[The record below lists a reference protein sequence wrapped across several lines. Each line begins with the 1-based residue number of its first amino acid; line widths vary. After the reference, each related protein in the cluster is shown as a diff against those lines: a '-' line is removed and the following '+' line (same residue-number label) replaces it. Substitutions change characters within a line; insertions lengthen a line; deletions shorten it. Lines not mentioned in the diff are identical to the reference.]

1 MPKYTEEQL
10 EAINKE
16 GSNIIVSAGAGSG
29 KTAVLSERVI
39 RKLID
44 GIDIDRLLI
53 LTFTNEAAKEMKLR
67 IRSKIIE
74 NRLNDQLDL
83 LDSAYITTF
92 DSYALSLVKKYHYLL
107 NVSNNIKVID
117 KSVIDIYK
125 SRIIDEIFDEYYIK
139 NDSRFNK
146 LVYDY
151 CFKDDDIL
159 KHNIIRLSNS
169 LDLKIDKSDY
179 LNNYIDNYYH
189 NIDWI
194 IDDYLKLLNQKI
206 EMIKY
211 NVDCLKNNSKYYDKL
226 IEVLNPL
233 LKSHDYDSIKK
244 NVYIQLP
251 RATKLADEEK
261 KYKDNI
267 NSLIK
272 DIQNM
277 IISSLND
284 MKMEILSNK
293 ENVEII
299 LDIIKKI
306 DSKVNKFKKKYDSY
320 EFNDIAKFAIR
331 IVKENEYVRNELKKY
346 YNEIMVDEYQD
357 TSDIQETFISL
368 IENNNVY
375 MVGDIKQS
383 IYRFRNANPLI
394 FKNKYNEYSNNNGGY
409 KIDLTK
415 NFRSRKEVLYD
426 INRIFNDVMD
436 LTIGGADYE
445 ATHQMVFGNTNYI
458 DNDSYLEIYNYEKDK
473 KYTKEEQ
480 EIFIVAKDIQEKIN
494 NHYQVMD
501 KNTNKM
507 RDLNYSDICI
517 IMDRGTEFNKYKQI
531 FEYLNIPLVLYKDE
545 VLNNGTDVILIKN
558 ICNLVLKVKERTFD
572 KEFKYYFTS
581 VARSYLINMSDDD
594 IYHITKDNNYT
605 DNELY
610 FKLKDISDLVDR
622 EDIVSFID
630 KIIDIFEIYD
640 KTITVGNINETIIRL
655 DYLKTLA
662 KSLIDIGYNIANFVD
677 YLNNLDKVELKY
689 SLNTDVGNNVKIMN
703 IHKSKGLE
711 FPVCYYTGMHKGF
724 NLSDLKDLI
733 IYDSKYG
740 IDIPYKN
747 NYIKDTVVRT
757 LIKERYLIDEI
768 SEKIRLFYV
777 ALTRARE
784 KMIIV
789 TSLTPN
795 DIKVNNIIKM
805 KYKSFLDILNS
816 IYYKLSIKEVTPE
829 IDLNYKDLI
838 KKEIKIEDIS
848 DKIIQRDISIDNS
861 LITDEKISKVTNSLI
876 SKKEQEIMDMGTYMH
891 YLFEITDF
899 KNPNFDGIEDKYKK
913 YIISFLNQDL
923 MKDLNCNIYKEYE
936 FIYTD
941 NNKIRHGFIDL
952 MLEYDDYI
960 NIIDYKLKNTSDKHY
975 IEQLNQ
981 YKNYIKKKTNKK
993 VNLYLYSIIDN
1004 EFKSLDKEYEMV

>member
-233 LKSHDYDSIKK
+233 LNSHDYDSIKK

-277 IISSLND
+277 TISSLND

-320 EFNDIAKFAIR
+320 EFNDIAKFAIK
-331 IVKENEYVRNELKKY
+331 IVKENEYVRNELKNY

-436 LTIGGADYE
+436 LNIGGADYE

-545 VLNNGTDVILIKN
+545 VLNNGIDVILIKN